1 MNFRRFALVRE
12 VIVDFRLLG
21 RRLSFWLRCLG
32 TELLALFDEHK
43 TIVYIIRSFYLFII
57 IHIIIV

>member
-32 TELLALFDEHK
+32 TELLALFDEYK
-43 TIVYIIRSFYLFII
+43 TWYTLFALSTYLS
-57 IHIIIV
+57 